1 MEALPFLRG
10 KTSRALGASEAHIN
24 AGGTQLNCAPILSE
38 GVAWVVACEISRGL
52 GDLRAD
58 DQVDGPS
65 H

>member
-1 MEALPFLRG
+1 MLAARNSTVHQF
-10 KTSRALGASEAHIN
+10 SR
-24 AGGTQLNCAPILSE
+24 E